1 VGLLDV
7 VSQSTTNCFSCGKQF
22 EIYNMSICDHC
33 MIPFCAMC
41 IKNHTTEPKANF
53 DSKYLGGHKMHPK
66 PSDTKVFVF
75 SDRVELEKPKLR
87 ISYNSMSN
95 IENAHER
102 KISKLRVVGLGL
114 VFLPLAIVG
123 AVWKK
128 KRI

>member
-33 MIPFCAMC
+33 MMPFCAMC
-41 IKNHTTEPKANF
+41 IKNHTTEPKAKF

-75 SDRVELEKPKLR
+75 SDRVELENLNLEFH
-87 ISYNSMSN
+87 I
-95 IENAHER
+95 IQ
-102 KISKLRVVGLGL
+102 
-114 VFLPLAIVG
+114 
-123 AVWKK
+123 
-128 KRI
+128 